1 MEKVIALVW
10 GPGDGESGDALRHQL
25 MEDTLPRLHRSG
37 ARAATFNV
45 HDSAADQAPSP
56 GPAPEGESPHVAE
69 VSMWLDCY
77 ERTAGVDEA
86 LAALRAADRLLPGGR
101 VPLRRLRHHPLR
113 RAP

>member
-25 MEDTLPRLHRSG
+25 MEDTLPRLRTGG

-45 HDSAADQAPSP
+45 HDSAADRAPSP
-56 GPAPEGESPHVAE
+56 APAPEGEQPHVAE

-77 ERTAGVDEA
+77 ERTA
-86 LAALRAADRLLPGGR
+86 
-101 VPLRRLRHHPLR
+101 
-113 RAP
+113 